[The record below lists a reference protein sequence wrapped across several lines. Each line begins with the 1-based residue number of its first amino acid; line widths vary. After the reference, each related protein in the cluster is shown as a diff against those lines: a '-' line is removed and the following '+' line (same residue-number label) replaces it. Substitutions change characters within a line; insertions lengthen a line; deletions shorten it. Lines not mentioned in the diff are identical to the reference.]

1 MDSIVADD
9 GFSSSFTS
17 FTFPFLVPLIL
28 AVTAL
33 ILAVSPHGE
42 QGSHGKLI
50 AFESNDIFKA
60 NFTGCK
66 GIFMH
71 PLMNEE

>member
-1 MDSIVADD
+1 MADD

-33 ILAVSPHGE
+33 ILAVSHGE
-42 QGSHGKLI
+42 QGSCGKLI

-71 PLMNEE
+71 LLMNEE